1 VTSTDDEM
9 ACRELVELLTDYLE
23 DALPAAERVRLET
36 HLADCDGCTAYMEQI
51 RAAIR
56 LTGMLAEE
64 QIPDDARA
72 ALLEVFRAWR
82 AAV

>member
-1 VTSTDDEM
+1 
-9 ACRELVELLTDYLE
+9 
-23 DALPAAERVRLET
+23 
-36 HLADCDGCTAYMEQI
+36 MEQI